1 MGVDVMACL
10 GVTADRRGRPGG
22 MLKAPGSAFSGRW
35 AVRSEPAL
43 SDCVDRRAVALRGC
57 ARRRAHRTCG
67 LRRAMGPVQQ
77 LAGGRDGW
85 DRPPRQGWSVH
96 DLQGSGSRTGGA
108 GDALL
113 AILGRPSEVP
123 LGPMTSASVAES
135 GVSWAG
141 SRGRGEGFPG
151 PRTVCWPDRNAARG
165 VAPASDDEA
174 HPGDHAGPSWG
185 LRHAVWAGAGTARC
199 PAASNVR
206 LRRDGRPPSLDGCG
220 DVSLIGGASR
230 RTIPAAGLV
239 SRETVAWREA
249 ARARLHA
256 DRSGSWWPLRCPGEG
271 CSTSVGWCAPEG
283 VIPTPWW
290 GNRRCPRPV
299 GARPALASPG
309 GWGLRTPPRVGD
321 AQVSGVGMEAANER
335 LVLDYFGLSSPGI
348 VGGIRPV
355 LTEGVPTWRLVL

>member
-135 GVSWAG
+135 RSAWAG
-141 SRGRGEGFPG
+141 SRGRGEGLP
-151 PRTVCWPDRNAARG
+151 WPEKGLLARG
-165 VAPASDDEA
+165 RCGEGSRPGERRWSPSRRSRWAPAGA
-174 HPGDHAGPSWG
+174 FGTPSG
-185 LRHAVWAGAGTARC
+185 LERGLLGVRRHRTRACGGTAVRLLWTAAGTCR
-199 PAASNVR
+199 
-206 LRRDGRPPSLDGCG
+206 
-220 DVSLIGGASR
+220 
-230 RTIPAAGLV
+230 
-239 SRETVAWREA
+239 
-249 ARARLHA
+249 
-256 DRSGSWWPLRCPGEG
+256 
-271 CSTSVGWCAPEG
+271 
-283 VIPTPWW
+283 
-290 GNRRCPRPV
+290 
-299 GARPALASPG
+299 
-309 GWGLRTPPRVGD
+309 
-321 AQVSGVGMEAANER
+321 
-335 LVLDYFGLSSPGI
+335 
-348 VGGIRPV
+348 
-355 LTEGVPTWRLVL
+355 